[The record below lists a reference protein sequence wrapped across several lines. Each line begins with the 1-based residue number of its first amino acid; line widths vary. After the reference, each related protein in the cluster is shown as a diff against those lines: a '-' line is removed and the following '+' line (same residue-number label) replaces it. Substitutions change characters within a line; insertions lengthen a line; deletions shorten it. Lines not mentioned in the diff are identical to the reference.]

1 MEIIVGRESGA
12 AEPRLCIKTGNVTKY
27 LGAAGSVPK
36 SVSRSHCVI
45 VIDENNAIKIN
56 NVSDQNALFINGMEY
71 KSKAV
76 SESDLVELGPDRYRL
91 DVKAV
96 INAAT
101 ATASKPS
108 AANTPP
114 APKTYNISGLK
125 KIWRE
130 YDKAKEDIQVRERK
144 IGAFSAI
151 SGVITPISMTFAL
164 VMDNINIKYMS
175 GFITA
180 ICAVSFLVIRVK
192 RAADVPAL
200 QKKLDEKFQDNYVC
214 PHCSHFMGNQR
225 YELIL
230 RNGGCPWCKSKFTE

>member
-96 INAAT
+96 INAARSS
-101 ATASKPS
+101 ASGQQSSK
-108 AANTPP
+108 TPP
-114 APKTYNISGLK
+114 APKSYSILKLK
-125 KIWRE
+125 KVWEE
-130 YDKAKEDIQVRERK
+130 YNQAKLDIQIRERK
-144 IGAFSAI
+144 ISALSAI
-151 SGVITPISMTFAL
+151 PGAISMISIPLAAFL
-164 VMDNINIKYMS
+164 ENN
-175 GFITA
+175 A
-180 ICAVSFLVIRVK
+180 IRTVCVVIAAISTIAFGAIRVK
-192 RAADVPAL
+192 SATSVPVL
-200 QKKLDEKFQDNYVC
+200 QKELDEKFQDNYVC